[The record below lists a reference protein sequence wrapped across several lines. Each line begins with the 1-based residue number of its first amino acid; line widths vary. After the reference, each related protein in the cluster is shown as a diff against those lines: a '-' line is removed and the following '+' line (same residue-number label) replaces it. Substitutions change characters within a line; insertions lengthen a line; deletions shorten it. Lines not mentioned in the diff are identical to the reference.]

1 MHIMIYNKIVIF
13 KNYITT
19 CLWKTMKGTVITYCE
34 ASKKIPK
41 CYWQHSNTKKRD
53 KGRQRRLSSIPV
65 NFLWKPWGSL
75 ASISPGAMAGKRRD
89 SESRENVI
97 PLRTWPSTG
106 NIKCYHFP
114 GRKDEEIN
122 WETLLIYPWMK
133 YISHQVFG
141 GGGGLESPRW
151 HPAGN

>member
-41 CYWQHSNTKKRD
+41 CYWQYSNTKKRD

-65 NFLWKPWGSL
+65 NFLWKPWGCLWPPSAL
-75 ASISPGAMAGKRRD
+75 EQRQGKRRD
-89 SESRENVI
+89 SESRESVI

-106 NIKCYHFP
+106 NIKFYHFP

-122 WETLLIYPWMK
+122 WEPLLIYPWMK
-133 YISHQVFG
+133 YIK
-141 GGGGLESPRW
+141 SPSLRGRGRIGK
-151 HPAGN
+151 PMLASCR